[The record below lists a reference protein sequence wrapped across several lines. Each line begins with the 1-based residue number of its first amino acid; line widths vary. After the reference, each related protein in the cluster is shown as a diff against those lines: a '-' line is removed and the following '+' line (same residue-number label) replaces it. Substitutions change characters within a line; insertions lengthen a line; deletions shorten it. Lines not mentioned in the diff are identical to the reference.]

1 MMLTFAVHVDNLQSC
16 FILFLISSNPALS
29 KPELSSEKSI
39 CASQAAQE
47 AGKKHAQ
54 TSAGPAVPKQDAAKG
69 PEPKQDASKGPAE
82 PKQDA
87 AKGPVPV
94 KKKGGAPMPPM
105 PTMAQQKVI

>member
-1 MMLTFAVHVDNLQSC
+1 MMPTVAAYFDQQSC
-16 FILFLISSNPALS
+16 FMTFPTSHHPALS
-29 KPELSSEKSI
+29 ISELTSEGSI
-39 CASQAAQE
+39 CAFQAAQE

-54 TSAGPAVPKQDAAKG
+54 TAAAPAGPKQDAVKG
-69 PEPKQDASKGPAE
+69 PEPKQDAANGPAE

-94 KKKGGAPMPPM
+94 KKRSGAPMPPM